1 MKAQRRLLLALAGLL
16 ASTGCGRSRPIA
28 LEPPI
33 LHHLPL
39 TAAVSFTT
47 GQLVMAGSG
56 RWSNGPNLTY
66 A

>member
-47 GQLVMAGSG
+47 GQSE
-56 RWSNGPNLTY
+56 R
-66 A
+66 